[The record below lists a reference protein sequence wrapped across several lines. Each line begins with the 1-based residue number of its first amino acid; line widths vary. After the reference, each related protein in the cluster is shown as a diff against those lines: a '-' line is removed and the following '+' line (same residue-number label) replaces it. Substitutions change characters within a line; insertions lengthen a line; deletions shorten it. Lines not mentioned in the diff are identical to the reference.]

1 MGPAAKT
8 GDTMAGQAFLKTLA
22 KTMAGFAAATAL
34 MLGGVLVGAGS
45 VVAQNYD
52 GDTIIRFGAFGQGAF
67 QNFGTKAA
75 TNGVTAPG
83 GSASPQGFGGGFSG
97 GIDYHPHP
105 SWLIGV
111 EIDAAVGEGRSMVN
125 NITYGFDYLATLRGR
140 FGVYP
145 NRDWLLYGTA
155 GIAYLGFEA
164 QNHLTGTKQSETV
177 PGALVGLG
185 AEYNFKDMVLFA
197 EYDYTTFGSRSFSLG
212 TTRFDVDSDAHLLRF
227 GVKFNVGHDFGRM
240 YNPD

>member
-1 MGPAAKT
+1 MRPAAMT
-8 GDTMAGQAFLKTLA
+8 GDMMAGRAILKTI
-22 KTMAGFAAATAL
+22 AGLIAAAAL
-34 MLGGVLVGAGS
+34 AAAAVVACAGS
-45 VVAQNYD
+45 AAAQNYD
-52 GDTIIRFGAFGQGAF
+52 GDSIIRFGAFGQGAF
-67 QNFGTKAA
+67 QNFGITS
-75 TNGVTAPG
+75 VTASG
-83 GSASPQGFGGGFSG
+83 VGTTGSASPQGFGAGFSG

-111 EIDAAVGEGRSMVN
+111 ELDAAVGEGRSTFN
-125 NITYGFDYLATLRGR
+125 NVSYGFDYLATLRGR

-164 QNHLTGTKQSETV
+164 QNHSTGLKAAETV

-185 AEYNFKDMVLFA
+185 AEYTLKNMVLFA
-197 EYDYTTFGSRSFSLG
+197 EYDYMTFGSRSFSLG

-240 YNPD
+240 YEPD